1 MKLVRA
7 LGLCKAHGVNTN
19 VFKCAKM
26 CTEKEKQYRNTDI
39 NTVICQKYTQL
50 EMRQKKKT
58 IKVKLYRNTCI
69 CR

>member
-1 MKLVRA
+1 MTK
-7 LGLCKAHGVNTN
+7 VNTN

-26 CTEKEKQYRNTDI
+26 CTEKENQYINTDI

-58 IKVKLYRNTCI
+58 IKVK
-69 CR
+69 